1 MFCNLGLH
9 KQVSPGL
16 QWPPGRV
23 YHMVG
28 PSRDHGPMVE
38 VISWYQM
45 PQHMAITVD
54 NGREDNYPK
63 KEDHPSPHREAPW
76 ATVGKTLCLSLLGT
90 YLSQE

>member
-28 PSRDHGPMVE
+28 PPIDHGPMVE

-63 KEDHPSPHREAPW
+63 KEDHPFLHREAP
-76 ATVGKTLCLSLLGT
+76 ALVLD
-90 YLSQE
+90 